1 MAHFADNRLEPYDH
15 IILMPRVDDPWT
27 ASADAWLAAR
37 TDVELLRFYYISAI
51 ALSVQ
56 DIAAL
61 TAEHDVVMMATA
73 TSTQQAAASSSN
85 RATPQGGILEG
96 GNPTHYDPK
105 NPITLFIIQAGII
118 IIFCRLL
125 HWPLSKI
132 RQPRVI
138 AEVIGGIL
146 LGPSVMGR
154 IPGFT
159 DAIFPTDSIPNLNL
173 VATLGLVLFLFLV
186 GLETDLRFLARNWR
200 IATSVSALG
209 MILPFGLGSAI
220 SYGLYNQFRNEPGL
234 APITF
239 GTYLL
244 FIGIAMAI
252 TAFPVLC
259 RILTELKLLGTD
271 VGVIVLSAG
280 VGNDVVGWILLA
292 LCVALV
298 NAGSGLTALWVL
310 LVFVGYTAVLGLVI
324 RPLFLRFLERTGSL
338 QKGPSQSVVAV
349 TLLMALTSAF
359 FTQAIGIH
367 AIFGGFVIG
376 LICPHEGGF
385 AIKLTEKVEDLVSTI
400 FLPLYFALSGLSTNL
415 GLLDS
420 GIVWGYVIAV
430 ITIAFVAKVAG
441 GAIASRLAGLLW
453 RESFT
458 IGVLMS
464 CKGLVELIV
473 LNIGFQAKILS
484 QRTFTIFVVMA
495 LVTTFATTPLTSWLY
510 PKWYQVKVERW
521 RRGEIDWDGNSLKPD
536 GDDNSSSSPNKPTS
550 LLVQKLV
557 VYLRLDTLPNVCTFL
572 SLLGPSRDSKPTLI
586 RVHHAKVTRAAG
598 KGSTAEESAV
608 AQAPAK
614 KWPLEVHGVRLL
626 ELTDRD
632 SSVMKVSEVHE
643 YTVTDPVV
651 NTFRAFGQ
659 LNDISMLGGVAVV
672 PERSYAD
679 TILDMTREASADL
692 LLIPW
697 SESGSMSELQNYF
710 SYDRAA
716 RFMNGPYTSFAHDV
730 LDGARTNV
738 GIFIDEGFGQSEHNR
753 PPAPKRTLSSM
764 SVGSFNTRASNSANA
779 ENHHIFFP
787 FLGGDDDRFA
797 LRFVLQLAQNDTVT
811 ATIVHVKRDSSS
823 SSPSSS
829 PASDSADTRT
839 ANKGQ
844 ASAHAVL
851 HHNPDNDSDNIF
863 FATIRDSL
871 PKALSSRVLFDTLLT
886 DSKTEDP
893 IDLVLQMAQQ
903 ETGRSPGLTGDIVI
917 VGRRSNHS
925 VEDLASHKP
934 HVTVNDE
941 SRSEIRRALGILGEA
956 MVRGDSGIKATVLV
970 LQAGIVESVPSAT
983 SKD

>member
-1 MAHFADNRLEPYDH
+1 
-15 IILMPRVDDPWT
+15 
-27 ASADAWLAAR
+27 
-37 TDVELLRFYYISAI
+37 
-51 ALSVQ
+51 
-56 DIAAL
+56 
-61 TAEHDVVMMATA
+61 MATA
-73 TSTQQAAASSSN
+73 TSTQQAAASSSS

-159 DAIFPTDSIPNLNL
+159 DAIFPDKSIPNLNV

-209 MILPFGLGSAI
+209 MILPFGLGCAI

-259 RILTELKLLGTD
+259 RILTELKLLGTN

-310 LVFVGYTAVLGLVI
+310 LVCVGYTAVLALVI

-367 AIFGGFVIG
+367 AIFGGFVVG

-420 GIVWGYVIAV
+420 GIIWGYVVGI

-473 LNIGFQAKILS
+473 LNIGLQAKILS
-484 QRTFTIFVVMA
+484 QRTFTMFVVMA

-510 PKWYQVKVERW
+510 PKWYQIKVERW
-521 RRGEIDWDGNSLKPD
+521 RRGEIDWDGNPLKPD
-536 GDDNSSSSPNKPTS
+536 GDDDSSSSPNKPTA

-572 SLLGPSRDSKPTLI
+572 SLLGPSRDSKPALT
-586 RVHHAKVTRAAG
+586 RVHHSKVTRTTG
-598 KGSTAEESAV
+598 KGSVAEESAV
-608 AQAPAK
+608 IQTPTK
-614 KWPLEVHGVRLL
+614 KWPLEVHGIRLL

-716 RFMNGPYTSFAHDV
+716 RFMNGPYTNFAHDI
-730 LDGARTNV
+730 LNGARTNI
-738 GIFIDEGFGQSEHNR
+738 GIFIDEGFGQPEQNR
-753 PPAPKRTLSSM
+753 PPAPKRALSAM

-787 FLGGDDDRFA
+787 YLGGDDDRFA

-811 ATIVHVKRDSSS
+811 ATIVHVKRDVSSS
-823 SSPSSS
+823 SLSTSPV
-829 PASDSADTRT
+829 SDSANARNT
-839 ANKGQ
+839 NKGQ
-844 ASAHAVL
+844 ASTHAAP
-851 HHNPDNDSDNIF
+851 HPNPDSDSDNIF

-871 PKALSSRVLFDTLLT
+871 PQSLSSRVLFDTLIT
-886 DSKTEDP
+886 DNKTEDP
-893 IDLVLQMAQQ
+893 IDLVLKMAQQ

-917 VGRRSNHS
+917 VGRRSHNS
-925 VEDLASHKP
+925 LEDLTSPKP
-934 HVTVNDE
+934 HVTVQDE
-941 SRSEIRRALGILGEA
+941 LRSETRRALGVLGEA

-970 LQAGIVESVPSAT
+970 LQAGAVGEGVITS